1 MDIDILLDNA
11 ISQIRQYLP
20 DQYEIDDIS
29 WDETMFQI
37 CIFDV
42 AKFPGRLADRFRFG
56 MHPEETEEE
65 LITRFNDR
73 LTEYCKSW
81 R

>member
-29 WDETMFQI
+29 WDE
-37 CIFDV
+37 
-42 AKFPGRLADRFRFG
+42 ADRFRFG